1 MEFHDVF
8 NELMSA
14 RTLSNYQLSKDTG
27 ISDSL
32 IGYWRNGKRKPSLEN
47 LRILSQYF
55 NISIDFLITGEESA
69 KQIRDIESIL
79 SDDESTLLEY
89 YNSLDPTGKHE
100 LLEYAQFKMF
110 QQFKNSE
117 SNLSS
122 KEEKSKLQ
130 ERYSSL
136 DQENSSDII
145 A

>member
-8 NELMSA
+8 NELMTA
-14 RTLSNYQLSKDTG
+14 RTLTNYQLSKDTG

-55 NISIDFLITGEESA
+55 NISIDFLITGEENA
-69 KQIRDIESIL
+69 KQIRDIEDIL
-79 SDDESTLLEY
+79 SDDERTLLKY

-117 SNLSS
+117 INLSS
-122 KEEKSKLQ
+122 NEEKSKLQ
-130 ERYSSL
+130 ERYSFL

>member
-8 NELMSA
+8 NELMTA

-55 NISIDFLITGEESA
+55 NISIDFLITGEENT
-69 KQIRDIESIL
+69 KQIRDTGVIL
-79 SDDESTLLEY
+79 SDDESILLEY
-89 YNSLDPTGKHE
+89 YTSLDLAGKHE

-117 SNLSS
+117 NNLSG
-122 KEEKSKLQ
+122 KEKKNKFQ
-130 ERYSSL
+130 ERLSSL

>member
-8 NELMSA
+8 NELMTA
-14 RTLSNYQLSKDTG
+14 RNLSNYQLSKDTG

-32 IGYWRNGKRKPSLEN
+32 IGYWRNGKRKPTLEN

-55 NISIDFLITGEESA
+55 NISTDFLITGEEST
-69 KQIRDIESIL
+69 KQIRDIGSML
-79 SDDESTLLEY
+79 SDDENTLLKY

-100 LLEYAQFKMF
+100 LLEYAQFKMV
-110 QQFKNSE
+110 QQSKNSE
-117 SNLSS
+117 NNLTS
-122 KEEKSKLQ
+122 KKEKSKLQ

-136 DQENSSDII
+136 DQESSRDII